1 MNNGG
6 MGGGGKAMLGDP
18 RQQSNPN
25 NMQAAK
31 KLDKKTRRKVL
42 LRLGGYLWRCK
53 WLVLAAF
60 VLMVSSNLFALI
72 GPKLSGAAI
81 NAIDLGSGHVD
92 FDAVFKYAGLMVL
105 SYFGSAVLSLGLA
118 LLLVQL
124 GQKITYTLRREIF
137 NKLMQLPVGYFDTHA
152 TGDIIS
158 HISYDVDTVNAS
170 LSHDLLQI
178 CSSVVTVVFS
188 LAMMISISPV
198 IIVIFVV
205 TVPIS
210 IAITRI
216 KSKRVRPLFRLRSAK
231 LGALNGYAEEMMSG
245 QRTIRAYGREA
256 TVVGKFDERN
266 DDASTAYYNADYHG
280 AAIGPSV
287 NFINNLSIALVIMV
301 GGIFFMLSLTGVTSP
316 ASIIFLQ
323 LGDLSAFVQ
332 YSRKFAG
339 PINEF
344 ANILADLQ
352 SALAAAERVF
362 RLIDELPE
370 PDDAKDAAVLT
381 DVKGD
386 VSLEHVRFGYVP
398 EKVII
403 KDLSLDAAAGSTIAI
418 VGPTGAGKTTV
429 INLLMR
435 FYDVNSGKILIDG
448 NEIRN
453 VTRASLRGAYTMV
466 LQDTWLF
473 GGTVAENIAYGKE
486 GASEEEI
493 HAAAR
498 AAHID
503 SFIETLPQ
511 GYDTVLTD
519 NGSGISKGQKQL
531 ITIARAMLADASM
544 LILDEATSNV
554 DSRTEQQIQEA
565 MHRLMKGRTCFVI
578 AHRLSTIQNADLIL
592 VMKDGNVI
600 EQGNHEALMHAGG
613 FYAGLYN
620 SQFS

>member
-1 MNNGG
+1 

-105 SYFGSAVLSLGLA
+105 SYFAAAVLSLGLA

-210 IAITRI
+210 IAMTRV
-216 KSKRVRPLFRLRSAK
+216 KSRKVRPLFRLRSAK

-266 DDASTAYYNADYHG
+266 DDASEAYYNADYHG

>member
-1 MNNGG
+1 

-266 DDASTAYYNADYHG
+266 DDASEAYYNADYHG

-370 PDDAKDAAVLT
+370 PDDAKDAAVLA

-493 HAAAR
+493 RAAAH

-600 EQGNHEALMHAGG
+600 EQGDHEALMHAGG

>member
-1 MNNGG
+1 MNNGR
-6 MGGGGKAMLGDP
+6 MGGAKGMLGDP
-18 RQQSNPN
+18 RAQSNPN
-25 NMQAAK
+25 NTNAVK
-31 KLDKKTRRKVL
+31 KLDKKTRHRVL
-42 LRLGGYLWRCK
+42 WRLGGYLWRCK

-60 VLMVSSNLFALI
+60 VLMLSSNLFALI
-72 GPKLSGAAI
+72 GPKLSGEAI
-81 NAIDLGSGHVD
+81 NAIDLGAGKVD
-92 FDAVFKYAGLMVL
+92 FPTVFRYAGLLVL
-105 SYFGSAVLSLGLA
+105 AYAGSAVLSLCLS
-118 LLLVQL
+118 LLLVKL
-124 GQKITYTLRREIF
+124 GQRITYTLRREIF
-137 NKLMQLPVGYFDTHA
+137 ERLMLLPVGYFDTHA

-210 IAITRI
+210 IITTRL
-216 KSKRVRPLFRLRSAK
+216 KSKHIRPLFRLRSAK
-231 LGALNGYAEEMMSG
+231 LGALNGYAEEMLSG

-266 DDASTAYYNADYHG
+266 DDACNAYYNADYHG
-280 AAIGPSV
+280 AALGPSV

-301 GGIFFMLSLTGVTSP
+301 GGIFFMLSLTGTVAP
-316 ASIIFLQ
+316 ASVFFLE
-323 LGDLSAFVQ
+323 LGDLSSFVQ

-370 PDDAKDAAVLT
+370 PDDAEGAAVLSG
-381 DVKGD
+381 VKGD
-386 VSLEHVRFGYVP
+386 VELEHVRFGYSP

-403 KDLSLDAAAGSTIAI
+403 KDLSLHAAPGSTVAI

-435 FYDVNSGKILIDG
+435 FYDVNSGEIRVDG
-448 NEIRN
+448 NEIRE

-486 GASEEEI
+486 GASDEEI
-493 HAAAR
+493 RAAAR

-503 SFIETLPQ
+503 TFIEALPE

-531 ITIARAMLADASM
+531 ITIARAMLADSSM

-565 MHRLMKGRTCFVI
+565 MMKLMKGRTCFVI

-592 VMKDGNVI
+592 VMNDGNVI
-600 EQGNHEALMHAGG
+600 EQGDHEELMRAGG

-620 SQFS
+620 SQFT

>member
-1 MNNGG
+1 
-6 MGGGGKAMLGDP
+6 MLGDP

-105 SYFGSAVLSLGLA
+105 SYFAAAVLSLGLA

-210 IAITRI
+210 IAMTRV
-216 KSKRVRPLFRLRSAK
+216 KSRKVRPLFRLRSAK

-266 DDASTAYYNADYHG
+266 DDASEAYYNADYHG

-493 HAAAR
+493 HSAAR

>member
-1 MNNGG
+1 
-6 MGGGGKAMLGDP
+6 MLGDP
-18 RQQSNPN
+18 RRQSNPN
-25 NMQAAK
+25 NTQPTK
-31 KLDKKTRRKVL
+31 KLDKKTRKRVL
-42 LRLGGYLWRCK
+42 LRLGGYLWRFK

-60 VLMVSSNLFALI
+60 VLMISSNMLALI

-81 NAIDLGSGHVD
+81 NAIDLGSGNVD
-92 FDAVFKYAGLMVL
+92 FDTVFKNAGLMVL
-105 SYFGSAVLSLGLA
+105 TYIGSAVLSLGLA

-124 GQKITYTLRREIF
+124 GQKITYALRREIF
-137 NKLMQLPVGYFDTHA
+137 DRLMKLPVGYFDTHA

-158 HISYDVDTVNAS
+158 HISYDVDTMNAS

-188 LAMMISISPV
+188 LIMMISISPV

-210 IAITRI
+210 IVMTRI

-231 LGALNGYAEEMMSG
+231 LGALNGYAEEMLTG
-245 QRTIRAYGREA
+245 HRTIRAYGREK
-256 TVVGKFDERN
+256 TIVGKFDERN
-266 DDASTAYYNADYHG
+266 DDACEAYYNADYHG

-301 GGIFFMLSLTGVTSP
+301 GGIFFMLSLTGTVAP
-316 ASIIFLQ
+316 ASIFFLE

-344 ANILADLQ
+344 ANILADIQ

-370 PDDAKDAAVLT
+370 PCDAPEAEALA
-381 DVKGD
+381 DVRGE
-386 VSLEHVRFGYVP
+386 VSLEHVKFGYLP
-398 EKVII
+398 DKVII

-435 FYDVNSGKILIDG
+435 FYDVNSGAIRIDG
-448 NEIRN
+448 SEIRN
-453 VTRASLRGAYTMV
+453 VTRDSLRRAYTMV

-486 GASEEEI
+486 GASTEEI
-493 HAAAR
+493 HAAAC

-503 SFIETLPQ
+503 AFIETLPQ

-531 ITIARAMLADASM
+531 ITIARAMLADSSM

-565 MHRLMKGRTCFVI
+565 MHQLMKGRTCFVI
-578 AHRLSTIQNADLIL
+578 AHRLSTVQNADLIL

-600 EQGNHEALMHAGG
+600 EQGNHEALMRAGG

-620 SQFS
+620 SQFA

>member
-1 MNNGG
+1 
-6 MGGGGKAMLGDP
+6 MGGGANAMLGDP
-18 RQQSNPN
+18 RAQSNPN
-25 NMQAAK
+25 NIGKAK
-31 KLDKKTRRKVL
+31 KLDKKTRRRVL
-42 LRLGGYLWRCK
+42 WRLGRYLWHCK

-60 VLMVSSNLFALI
+60 VLMITSNLCALI
-72 GPKLSGAAI
+72 GPKLSGVAI
-81 NAIDLGSGHVD
+81 NAIDLGAGRVD
-92 FDAVFKYAGLMVL
+92 FDTVFVYAGLLVL
-105 SYFGSAVLSLGLA
+105 AYALAAVLSLGLS
-118 LLLVQL
+118 LLLVRL
-124 GQKITYTLRREIF
+124 GEKITYTLRREIF
-137 NKLMQLPVGYFDTHA
+137 DRLMLLPVGYFDTHA

-188 LAMMISISPV
+188 LSMMISISPV
-198 IIVIFVV
+198 IIVIFVI

-210 IAITRI
+210 IITTRI
-216 KSKRVRPLFRLRSAK
+216 KSKRIRPLFRQRSAK
-231 LGALNGYAEEMMSG
+231 LGALNGYAEEMLSG

-256 TVVGKFDERN
+256 TVVGKFDKQN
-266 DDASTAYYNADYHG
+266 DDACAAYYNADYHG
-280 AAIGPSV
+280 AALGPSV

-301 GGIFFMLSLTGVTSP
+301 GGKFFMLSLTGAVLPTSL
-316 ASIIFLQ
+316 IFLE

-352 SALAAAERVF
+352 SALAAAERIF

-370 PDDAKDAAVLT
+370 SADAADAEVLCN
-381 DVKGD
+381 VAGD
-386 VSLEHVRFGYVP
+386 VTLENVKFGYTP
-398 EKVII
+398 EKIII
-403 KDLSLDAAAGSTIAI
+403 KDLSLDAAHGETVAI

-435 FYDVNSGKILIDG
+435 FYDVNSGRITIDG
-448 NEIRN
+448 REIRE
-453 VTRASLRGAYTMV
+453 VTRSSLRGSYTMV

-473 GGTVAENIAYGKE
+473 CGTVAENIAYGKE
-486 GASEEEI
+486 GATMEEI
-493 HAAAR
+493 RAAAHAAR
-498 AAHID
+498 ID
-503 SFIETLPQ
+503 GFIETLPD

-531 ITIARAMLADASM
+531 ITIARAMLADSSM

-554 DSRTEQQIQEA
+554 DSRTEQRIQAA
-565 MHRLMKGRTCFVI
+565 MMELMHGRTCFVI

-600 EQGNHEALMHAGG
+600 EQGNHAELMRAGG